1 MFESIKCRVEPL
13 FSTHLF
19 AAHWKMSDWVFYFL
33 LVPALLVIIFD
44 LPAGI
49 KDTYFILTPGE
60 ITAYS
65 LFLSN
70 YTHSSLPHFLGNLF
84 SYLVACFLI
93 FNFETNRRSFRL
105 YSMFMFLLLPWIISA
120 VSLEM
125 VGLQTTY
132 QGFSGIVSSMFGYLS
147 YAIYKFLHKFCCR
160 HMNLTFLLLI
170 VIMNLLLVLENI
182 PSEAFQYSLIITFA
196 LILVFMQKDVIIEVI
211 QIRFDIRK
219 WLERIPHLQK
229 TYLLMVFLA
238 AINFLFIL
246 PDLVPQEV
254 MQNGAY
260 VNSVGHYT
268 GYFFGIFV
276 PMTIGLISNDCHK
289 QK

>member
-1 MFESIKCRVEPL
+1 MFESIKRRVDPL

-19 AAHWKMSDWVFYFL
+19 AAHWKISDCVFYFL
-33 LVPALLVIIFD
+33 LVPALLIIAFE
-44 LPAGI
+44 LPIGI
-49 KDTYFILTPGE
+49 KEAYFILTPSE
-60 ITAYS
+60 VTAYS

-70 YTHSSLPHFLGNLF
+70 YTHSSMPHFMGNLI

-93 FNFETNRRSFRL
+93 FNFETNKSSFRV
-105 YSMFMFLLLPWIISA
+105 YSIFMFLLLPWIISA
-120 VSLEM
+120 ISLDLI
-125 VGLQTTY
+125 GFQTTY
-132 QGFSGIVSSMFGYLS
+132 QGFSGIVSSLFGYLT
-147 YAIYKFLHKFCCR
+147 YAIYKFLKKFCCKS
-160 HMNLTFLLLI
+160 MDLTFLLLI
-170 VIMNLLLVLENI
+170 ILMNLLLVLANI
-182 PSEAFQYSLIITFA
+182 SSQIFQYSLIITFA
-196 LILVFMQKDVIIEVI
+196 LILVFMQKDVILEVI
-211 QIRFDIRK
+211 QTRFDIRK

-276 PMTIGLISNDCHK
+276 PILIDSTLKYQHK
-289 QK
+289 H